1 MLRFRIVDGRGLKFT
16 LVFVCALYVV
26 HTIELLSPGL
36 SWAWLGILPRTFSG
50 LSGIFVAPLLHGSW
64 GHLLVNT
71 GPLLILLALLF
82 MNKQYRPWLSLT
94 CLWLLSGFGT
104 WLIGRGGVVHIGA
117 SGLIYAL
124 AAFLVVA
131 GWRLRHWGALLIAG
145 VVVALYGGLVLTALP
160 WTVGPNVSWE
170 SHLSGLLAGVL
181 TASRLQR
188 PRPDPVEAAARQ
200 ALAEA
205 DRLEKLAVQVSDR
218 HRQTRP

>member
-1 MLRFRIVDGRGLKFT
+1 VDGRGLKFT
-16 LVFVCALYVV
+16 LVFVTSLYVV
-26 HTIELLSPGL
+26 HALELLSPGL
-36 SWAWLGILPRTFSG
+36 SWAWLGIVPRTFSG
-50 LSGIFVAPLLHGSW
+50 LSGIFFAPLLHGSW

-82 MNKQYRPWLSLT
+82 MNKQYRPWTSLVW
-94 CLWLLSGFGT
+94 LWLLSGFGA

-131 GWRLRHWGALLIAG
+131 GWRLRHWAALLIAG
-145 VVVALYGGLVLTALP
+145 IVVALYGGLVLTALP
-160 WTVGPNVSWE
+160 GTVASKVSWE
-170 SHLSGLLAGVL
+170 SHLSGLLAGIL
-181 TASRLQR
+181 TAGRLR
-188 PRPDPVEAAARQ
+188 PARPDPVEAAARK

-218 HRQTRP
+218 HRQTRR

>member
-1 MLRFRIVDGRGLKFT
+1 VDGRGLKFT
-16 LVFVCALYVV
+16 IVFVCALYVV
-26 HTIELLSPGL
+26 HALELLSPAH

-50 LSGIFVAPLLHGSW
+50 LSGIFFAPLLHGSW

-82 MNKQYRPWLSLT
+82 MNSQYRPWLSLA
-94 CLWLLSGFGT
+94 CLWLLSGIGT

-181 TASRLQR
+181 TASRLRR
-188 PRPDPVEAAARQ
+188 PRPDPVEVAARK

-205 DRLEKLAVQVSDR
+205 DRLEKLAAQVSDR
-218 HRQTRP
+218 HRQSRR